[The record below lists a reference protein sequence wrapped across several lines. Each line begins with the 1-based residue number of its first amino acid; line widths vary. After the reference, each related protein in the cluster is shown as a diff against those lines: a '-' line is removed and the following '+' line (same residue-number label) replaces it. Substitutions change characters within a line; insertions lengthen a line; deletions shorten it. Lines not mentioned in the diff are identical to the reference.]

1 MDRRRYALAA
11 SLALFAAGAEA
22 AGAGSAPSESIQVH
36 LVARQD
42 GTPFSFADGTQRE
55 LVSFPL
61 LQRPHFARVEVRPTS
76 NRNNPGLWQIEIVHN
91 ARGRAAFL
99 AAGEADRDRT
109 YCIVVGRTIDSCP
122 AFPPPQK
129 GLYERGQILMDRSE
143 PEARRLAAG
152 IGAWLAQLGSLERA
166 TERASRQ
173 GPRALLE
180 ALYRRAVK
188 EMSPDWLDGEER
200 EAFLSREL
208 VALWDKADAIRA
220 AGNTDALLDYD
231 PVAATN
237 GLELKGYRIAI
248 EEQRAGRARARVALT
263 YKDSDH
269 RSTVAY
275 ELVEQGGRWRIAE
288 IGEGDNS
295 VGAALRSFISP
306 PDPAA
311 GR

>member
-1 MDRRRYALAA
+1 MDRRTILVMAT
-11 SLALFAAGAEA
+11 LALLTAGAEA
-22 AGAGSAPSESIQVH
+22 ASAGSAPQGIQVH
-36 LVARQD
+36 LVAKQD
-42 GTPFSFADGTQRE
+42 GTPFAYADGTKRE

-61 LQRPHFARVEVRPTS
+61 LQRTHFARVEVRPTS
-76 NRNNPGLWQIEIVHN
+76 NRNNPGLWQVEVVYN

-143 PEARRLAAG
+143 AEARRLAAG
-152 IGAWLAQLGSLERA
+152 LRTWLAQLALMERA
-166 TERASRQ
+166 TERASRH

-188 EMSPDWLDGEER
+188 EQSPDWLDGEER
-200 EAFLSREL
+200 EAFLSRDM
-208 VALWDKADAIRA
+208 VALWEKADAVRA
-220 AGNTDALLDYD
+220 AGNSDALLDYD

-237 GLELKGYRIAI
+237 GLELKGYRIAV

-269 RSTVAY
+269 RGGVAY
-275 ELVEQGGRWRIAE
+275 DLVEQGGRWRIAE

-295 VGAALRSFISP
+295 VGAALRSFIAP